1 MLLSSFG
8 CCGTGDMSYSNP
20 WLLLL
25 HRRAILQT
33 VIKSAARQAKTAEK
47 LLTTSHGSPTRFV
60 GLRVQQAIMLRLE
73 GKLDEAERNLW

>member
-1 MLLSSFG
+1 MAVALAT
-8 CCGTGDMSYSNP
+8 CHTRNP

-25 HRRAILQT
+25 LLSIRRAILQNVT
-33 VIKSAARQAKTAEK
+33 KSAARQAKTAEK
-47 LLTTSHGSPTRFV
+47 LLTTSHSSPTRFV